1 MPWAVYSTG
10 TNCFPLLLFLISL
23 SLVTSGIAWLHTR
36 GVCGLDLMLVF
47 VWLFECLVCL
57 HVDCL
62 VVTLCA
68 RVWLNHCSRAEQVP
82 PCLTHE
88 TSLPSPWGT
97 PVITRKRYCFL
108 SVLFS
113 FSVLCLSS
121 YQNLFSL
128 VVSIRLPPFV
138 RFSFTPFLTV
148 GDMQLYWYYIGYLP
162 LLEIGLG
169 DNSHVICMRISS
181 VKPVPWLAV
190 NLHQVFS
197 NGAAFNTQ
205 SCSSL
210 TS

>member
-62 VVTLCA
+62 VVTLRV

-108 SVLFS
+108 SPL
-113 FSVLCLSS
+113 
-121 YQNLFSL
+121 
-128 VVSIRLPPFV
+128 
-138 RFSFTPFLTV
+138 PFL
-148 GDMQLYWYYIGYLP
+148 
-162 LLEIGLG
+162 LLSFPFFFFRFVLVEWSEPFFSSPFQFVFLLLFAFL
-169 DNSHVICMRISS
+169 SH
-181 VKPVPWLAV
+181 L
-190 NLHQVFS
+190 
-197 NGAAFNTQ
+197 
-205 SCSSL
+205 SL
-210 TS
+210 L